1 MKPKWTTIDYIKK
14 HSRISYDDDADVIEL
29 YIVSAEQTILNLI
42 NRTYEE
48 LMAEY
53 GDVPAPI
60 RQATLLLVDN
70 SYNHRSPAEPTR
82 MYTIEY
88 GFDLLIKPY
97 IKL

>member
-1 MKPKWTTIDYIKK
+1 MKPKWTTIDYIKN

-48 LMAEY
+48 LIAEY

-70 SYNHRSPAEPTR
+70 SYSHRSPAEPTR